1 MPKIFISYSSID
13 RPAVETLVKALNR
26 FGWSVFWDGDIQP
39 AENWH
44 QKIAEELA
52 DAACTIVLWTK
63 NAVRS
68 FWVIEEAMYSRQR
81 GVLLPVL
88 LENVSPPP
96 GFLTLQCLDL
106 SSWRN
111 DEGDANFRRLCN
123 AIAGH
128 TGDPMNVKLTEA
140 PAARTDGEADD
151 AMTRSVATR
160 PAPRAYAYVYEGESV
175 PWLNWSALL
184 LASLCLV
191 FQEQLFNAA
200 SNFLEGIIRRD
211 LVQSIIVGSELILV
225 LFAYKPIL
233 WNSKRLNTKEVTAV
247 FVICSLALFQLMT
260 SIFTASNVRVGT
272 LRATETGQLAACA
285 VIVISAVVVWVSRDY
300 QKSWLEVS
308 FLWLLSCVAAVKI
321 SVYTAMAHYGD
332 ASAGFG
338 RLYPSSTGLL
348 VGSALIA
355 LSTALLLVV
364 RFRHMSVAELVFFW
378 VFGSAGLIGFVRTL
392 SIALFGRQ
400 QEIQILSG
408 TFVGLG
414 LAICIGIV
422 LATLRTRMVAR
433 VAS

>member
-13 RPAVETLVKALNR
+13 RPVVETLVKALSS
-26 FGWSVFWDGDIQP
+26 FGWNLFWDGDIQLS
-39 AENWH
+39 ENWH

-52 DAACTIVLWTK
+52 AAACTIVLWTK
-63 NAVRS
+63 NSVRS
-68 FWVIEEAMYSRQR
+68 FVVIEEAMYSRQR

-88 LENVSPPP
+88 LENVSPPS
-96 GFLTLQCLDL
+96 GFLTLQCVDL
-106 SSWRN
+106 STWRN
-111 DEGDANFRRLCN
+111 DEGDANFRRLCK

-128 TGDPMNVKLTEA
+128 AGDPMNVKLTEA
-140 PAARTDGEADD
+140 AAARTDGEADN
-151 AMTRSVATR
+151 AITGSIATH
-160 PAPRAYAYVYEGESV
+160 PAPAPAYVYEGESV

-211 LVQSIIVGSELILV
+211 LVQSIIIGAELIFV
-225 LFAYKPIL
+225 LFAYTPIPR
-233 WNSKRLNTKEVTAV
+233 NSRKLNTKEVTAV

-260 SIFTASNVRVGT
+260 SIVTASNIRVGT

-285 VIVISAVVVWVSRDY
+285 VIVISAVVVWGSRDY
-300 QKSWLEVS
+300 QKSWLEVG

-321 SVYTAMAHYGD
+321 SVYTAMAFYGD
-332 ASAGFG
+332 ASTGFG

-348 VGSALIA
+348 VGAALIA
-355 LSTALLLVV
+355 SSTAILLVV
-364 RFRHMSVAELVFFW
+364 KFRHMSVAELVFFW

-400 QEIQILSG
+400 QEIQNLSG

-414 LAICIGIV
+414 LAMCIGV
-422 LATLRTRMVAR
+422 ALTSLRMRMVAR
-433 VAS
+433 MAS